1 MPHNTLW
8 RVALAVAV
16 LVFFAALGIAH
27 VINPDWFIKRSGL
40 RKGGELLTEWN
51 RLGVQIAGAI
61 LTILAIWVLW
71 DMFRH

>member
-8 RVALAVAV
+8 WVALAVTV
-16 LVFFAALGIAH
+16 LVFFGALGIAH
-27 VINPDWFIKRSGL
+27 VLNPDCFIKRSGL

-71 DMFRH
+71 DVLRH